1 MGFVSSTDIR
11 GRLKSEDQV
20 SRGIIAY
27 DEHSNI
33 LLVSL
38 EYTVES
44 YYPQPPSLAIANH
57 KF

>member
-20 SRGIIAY
+20 SWGIIAY
-27 DEHSNI
+27 DEHADI
-33 LLVSL
+33 LLAFL

-44 YYPQPPSLAIANH
+44 YYSEPPSLAIASY